1 MLTLNTLK
9 ETISELSNK
18 LKEQSQ
24 KNTLLEAA
32 FNKMK
37 VEFDLMTTKI
47 ADLTRLSDETTQL
60 NFKIS
65 REMEELK
72 QNYQE
77 SKEEAS
83 KLK

>member
-1 MLTLNTLK
+1 
-9 ETISELSNK
+9 
-18 LKEQSQ
+18 
-24 KNTLLEAA
+24 
-32 FNKMK
+32 MK

-65 REMEELK
+65 REIEELK
-72 QNYQE
+72 HNYQE
-77 SKEEAS
+77 IKEEAS